1 MDRSLRNKNPR
12 PDKLAAYKRAR
23 EGGTRVFKV
32 GFRFHVLQSR
42 IHTTRQE
49 EDDTIYDEVT
59 EDQYKSIVK
68 GRLQRDDFVV
78 DDEAGGYMDNGMDD
92 WTDGNEELESEDEE
106 EIRKGIHAYNSFF
119 KDIFNVHLA
128 KKMKGKAATVKS
140 KSKPAPPSARPA
152 VPSIS
157 AYRPIV
163 SAEQEE
169 DFMSSLLGTLDNSAT
184 NPLPKK
190 IPRKRKPLP
199 VEDSD
204 EESQFTSTDDAFS
217 SPIKRPRVD
226 DDSTM
231 PATEQL
237 ENLDVYSS
245 SEDFDMSMDD
255 IDMDAFMDLDDDLDF
270 KTSVKKE
277 EGVPL
282 ISRKPPPKATI
293 PTKREETDTKPSW
306 LSVYDS
312 LVVETEDTL
321 GPLTTSTPSMNSNNV
336 DALEADGSMRF
347 FWLDYLEL
355 DGKLYFIGK
364 LKDKTSGLWVSC
376 SVTVEGIERN
386 LFVLPRERRVE
397 QDDDGNINETDVIPK
412 PEDVHE
418 DFDMIRKQMK
428 IKSCRA
434 KFVKRSY
441 AFGEKDIPRG
451 ASQWLKVVYGFH
463 G

>member
-1 MDRSLRNKNPR
+1 
-12 PDKLAAYKRAR
+12 
-23 EGGTRVFKV
+23 
-32 GFRFHVLQSR
+32 
-42 IHTTRQE
+42 
-49 EDDTIYDEVT
+49 
-59 EDQYKSIVK
+59 
-68 GRLQRDDFVV
+68 
-78 DDEAGGYMDNGMDD
+78 MDNGMDE
-92 WTDGNEELESEDEE
+92 WTDGNEDEEEDEE
-106 EIRKGIHAYNSFF
+106 ETRKGIYAYDSNF
-119 KDIFNVHLA
+119 KIIFNILLA
-128 KKMKGKAATVKS
+128 KKTKGKAATVKF
-140 KSKPAPPSARPA
+140 KSKPAPAFARPV

-157 AYRPIV
+157 AYRPVV

-169 DFMSSLLGTLDNSAT
+169 DFMSSLLGDLDNSAT

-190 IPRKRKPLP
+190 IPRKRKSSP

-204 EESQFTSTDDAFS
+204 QEPPSTDDAFS

-226 DDSTM
+226 DDSAVSVTDFD
-231 PATEQL
+231 T
-237 ENLDVYSS
+237 SS
-245 SEDFDMSMDD
+245 DFDMSMDD

-277 EGVPL
+277 EGDPVISKKPL
-282 ISRKPPPKATI
+282 PKLTV
-293 PTKREETDTKPSW
+293 PTKNESDAKPSW

-321 GPLTTSTPSMNSNNV
+321 GPLTTSTPSMNPNND

-397 QDDDGNINETDVIPK
+397 QDDDGNIHETDVVPK
-412 PEDVHE
+412 PEDVHD

-434 KFVKRSY
+434 KFVKRNY
-441 AFGEKDIPRG
+441 AFGENDVPRG
-451 ASQWLKVVYGFH
+451 ESQWLKVVYGFH

>member
-1 MDRSLRNKNPR
+1 MTSLLMMELEDIWTTGWMSGRTGTKMNLRMKRRSEKVF
-12 PDKLAAYKRAR
+12 
-23 EGGTRVFKV
+23 TRTIF
-32 GFRFHVLQSR
+32 FSR
-42 IHTTRQE
+42 I
-49 EDDTIYDEVT
+49 
-59 EDQYKSIVK
+59 
-68 GRLQRDDFVV
+68 
-78 DDEAGGYMDNGMDD
+78 
-92 WTDGNEELESEDEE
+92 
-106 EIRKGIHAYNSFF
+106 SFN
-119 KDIFNVHLA
+119 ILLV

-140 KSKPAPPSARPA
+140 KSKPAPAPARPV

-169 DFMSSLLGTLDNSAT
+169 DFMSSLLGALDNSAT
-184 NPLPKK
+184 NPPPKK
-190 IPRKRKPLP
+190 KSRKRKSSP

-204 EESQFTSTDDAFS
+204 QEPPLTDDAFS

-226 DDSTM
+226 DDSAMSVTDFG
-231 PATEQL
+231 T
-237 ENLDVYSS
+237 SS
-245 SEDFDMSMDD
+245 DFDMSMDD
-255 IDMDAFMDLDDDLDF
+255 IDMDAFMDMDDDLDF
-270 KTSVKKE
+270 KTSVKKK
-277 EGVPL
+277 EGDPV
-282 ISRKPPPKATI
+282 ISTKPSPKLTI
-293 PTKREETDTKPSW
+293 PTEKEETDTKPSW

-321 GPLTTSTPSMNSNNV
+321 GPLTTSTPSNSNNV

-397 QDDDGNINETDVIPK
+397 QDDDGNICETDVVPK
-412 PEDVHE
+412 PEDVHD

-434 KFVKRSY
+434 KFVKRNY
-441 AFGEKDIPRG
+441 AFGEKDVPRG

>member
-1 MDRSLRNKNPR
+1 M
-12 PDKLAAYKRAR
+12 Y
-23 EGGTRVFKV
+23 
-32 GFRFHVLQSR
+32 
-42 IHTTRQE
+42 
-49 EDDTIYDEVT
+49 
-59 EDQYKSIVK
+59 
-68 GRLQRDDFVV
+68 
-78 DDEAGGYMDNGMDD
+78 
-92 WTDGNEELESEDEE
+92 
-106 EIRKGIHAYNSFF
+106 GIHIPRIS
-119 KDIFNVHLA
+119 FNVVLA

-140 KSKPAPPSARPA
+140 KSKPAPAPARPA

-169 DFMSSLLGTLDNSAT
+169 DFMSSLLGTLDNIAT

-190 IPRKRKPLP
+190 ISRKRKSSP

-204 EESQFTSTDDAFS
+204 QEPPSTDDAFS

-226 DDSTM
+226 DDNAM
-231 PATEQL
+231 PAMEQFA
-237 ENLDVYSS
+237 NLDVYSS
-245 SEDFDMSMDD
+245 SEDFDMSLDD
-255 IDMDAFMDLDDDLDF
+255 IDMDAFMDLDEDLDF

-277 EGVPL
+277 EGDPV
-282 ISRKPPPKATI
+282 ISGKPPPKFTI
-293 PTKREETDTKPSW
+293 PTKTEETDTKPSW

-321 GPLTTSTPSMNSNNV
+321 GPLTTSTPSINSNNV

-355 DGKLYFIGK
+355 DGKIYFIGK

-376 SVTVEGIERN
+376 CVTVEGIERN

-397 QDDDGNINETDVIPK
+397 QDDEGNIYETDVVPK
-412 PEDVHE
+412 PEDVHD

-434 KFVKRSY
+434 KFVKRNY
-441 AFGEKDIPRG
+441 AFGEKDVPRG

>member
-1 MDRSLRNKNPR
+1 M
-12 PDKLAAYKRAR
+12 Y
-23 EGGTRVFKV
+23 
-32 GFRFHVLQSR
+32 
-42 IHTTRQE
+42 
-49 EDDTIYDEVT
+49 
-59 EDQYKSIVK
+59 
-68 GRLQRDDFVV
+68 
-78 DDEAGGYMDNGMDD
+78 
-92 WTDGNEELESEDEE
+92 
-106 EIRKGIHAYNSFF
+106 GIHIPRIS
-119 KDIFNVHLA
+119 FNVVLA

-140 KSKPAPPSARPA
+140 KSKPAPAPARPA

-169 DFMSSLLGTLDNSAT
+169 DFMSSLLGTLDNIAT

-190 IPRKRKPLP
+190 ISRKRKSSP

-204 EESQFTSTDDAFS
+204 QEPSSTDDAFS

-226 DDSTM
+226 DDNAM
-231 PATEQL
+231 PAMEQFA
-237 ENLDVYSS
+237 NLDVYSS
-245 SEDFDMSMDD
+245 SEDFDMSLDD
-255 IDMDAFMDLDDDLDF
+255 IDMDAFMDLDEDLDF

-277 EGVPL
+277 EGDPV
-282 ISRKPPPKATI
+282 ISGKPPPKFTI
-293 PTKREETDTKPSW
+293 PTKTEETDTKPSW

-321 GPLTTSTPSMNSNNV
+321 GPLTTSTPSINSNNV

-355 DGKLYFIGK
+355 DGKIYFIGK

-376 SVTVEGIERN
+376 CVTVEGIERN

-397 QDDDGNINETDVIPK
+397 QDDEGNIYETDVVPK
-412 PEDVHE
+412 PEDVHD

-434 KFVKRSY
+434 KFVKRNY
-441 AFGEKDIPRG
+441 AFGEKDVPRG

>member
-1 MDRSLRNKNPR
+1 
-12 PDKLAAYKRAR
+12 
-23 EGGTRVFKV
+23 
-32 GFRFHVLQSR
+32 
-42 IHTTRQE
+42 
-49 EDDTIYDEVT
+49 
-59 EDQYKSIVK
+59 
-68 GRLQRDDFVV
+68 
-78 DDEAGGYMDNGMDD
+78 
-92 WTDGNEELESEDEE
+92 
-106 EIRKGIHAYNSFF
+106 
-119 KDIFNVHLA
+119 
-128 KKMKGKAATVKS
+128 MKGKAATVKS
-140 KSKPAPPSARPA
+140 KSKPVPAPDRPA

-157 AYRPIV
+157 AYRPVV

-169 DFMSSLLGTLDNSAT
+169 DFMTSLLGTLDNSAT
-184 NPLPKK
+184 YSPPKK
-190 IPRKRKPLP
+190 VSRKRKSSP

-204 EESQFTSTDDAFS
+204 EEPPSTDDAFS

-226 DDSTM
+226 DESAM
-231 PATEQL
+231 SATDFET
-237 ENLDVYSS
+237 SS
-245 SEDFDMSMDD
+245 DFDMSMDD
-255 IDMDAFMDLDDDLDF
+255 IDMDAFMDMDDDLDF

-277 EGVPL
+277 EGDPV
-282 ISRKPPPKATI
+282 ISKKPPPSNLTI
-293 PTKREETDTKPSW
+293 PTKKEETDTKPSW

-312 LVVETEDTL
+312 LVVEAEDTL
-321 GPLTTSTPSMNSNNV
+321 GPLTTSTPAMNSTNV

-397 QDDDGNINETDVIPK
+397 QDDDGNIFETDVVPK
-412 PEDVHE
+412 PEDVHD

-434 KFVKRSY
+434 KFVKRNY
-441 AFGEKDIPRG
+441 AFGEKDVPRG

>member
-1 MDRSLRNKNPR
+1 MTL
-12 PDKLAAYKRAR
+12 
-23 EGGTRVFKV
+23 
-32 GFRFHVLQSR
+32 
-42 IHTTRQE
+42 TTRQE

-78 DDEAGGYMDNGMDD
+78 DDGAGGYMDNGMDD
-92 WTDGNEELESEDEE
+92 WNEADEEEEEEEE
-106 EIRKGIHAYNSFF
+106 EIRKGIYASDSYF
-119 KDIFNVHLA
+119 KDISNVHLV
-128 KKMKGKAATVKS
+128 KKMKGKSAT
-140 KSKPAPPSARPA
+140 KSKPSKPVPASVRPA

-163 SAEQEE
+163 SAQQEE

-190 IPRKRKPLP
+190 ISRKRKPSP
-199 VEDSD
+199 VEDSSD
-204 EESQFTSTDDAFS
+204 VEPSSTDDAFS

-226 DDSTM
+226 DNSAM

-237 ENLDVYSS
+237 ANLDVYSS
-245 SEDFDMSMDD
+245 SEDFDMSLDD

-277 EGVPL
+277 EDDPV
-282 ISRKPPPKATI
+282 ITRKPHPKFTI
-293 PTKREETDTKPSW
+293 PAKTQETDTKPSW

-321 GPLTTSTPSMNSNNV
+321 GPLTASTPSVNPNNV
-336 DALEADGSMRF
+336 NALEADGSMRF

-376 SVTVEGIERN
+376 CVTVEGIERN

-397 QDDDGNINETDVIPK
+397 QDDDGNICETDVVPK
-412 PEDVHE
+412 PEDVHD

-428 IKSCRA
+428 IKSCRS
-434 KFVKRSY
+434 KFVKRNY
-441 AFGEKDIPRG
+441 AFGEKDVPRG
-451 ASQWLKVVYGFH
+451 ESQWLKVVYGFH

>member
-1 MDRSLRNKNPR
+1 VVHAFLRQ
-12 PDKLAAYKRAR
+12 
-23 EGGTRVFKV
+23 VFV
-32 GFRFHVLQSR
+32 YICSR
-42 IHTTRQE
+42 IHTLTTRQE

-78 DDEAGGYMDNGMDD
+78 DDGAGGYMDNGMDD
-92 WTDGNEELESEDEE
+92 WTDGNEEDEEEDEE
-106 EIRKGIHAYNSFF
+106 EIRKGIYAYDLYFR
-119 KDIFNVHLA
+119 DIFNVLLA

-140 KSKPAPPSARPA
+140 KSKPAPAPARPA

-190 IPRKRKPLP
+190 IPRKRKPSP

-204 EESQFTSTDDAFS
+204 QEPSSTDDAFS

-226 DDSTM
+226 DDSAM

-237 ENLDVYSS
+237 ANLDVYSS
-245 SEDFDMSMDD
+245 SEDFDMSLDD
-255 IDMDAFMDLDDDLDF
+255 IDMDAFMDLDDDLDL

-277 EGVPL
+277 DGDPV
-282 ISRKPPPKATI
+282 ISRKPPPKFAI
-293 PTKREETDTKPSW
+293 LTKTEETGTKPSW

-321 GPLTTSTPSMNSNNV
+321 GPLTTSTPSMNPNNV

-364 LKDKTSGLWVSC
+364 LKDKTSGLWMSC

-397 QDDDGNINETDVIPK
+397 QDDDGNICETDVVPK
-412 PEDVHE
+412 PEDVHD

-434 KFVKRSY
+434 KFVNRNY
-441 AFGEKDIPRG
+441 AFGEKDVPRG

>member
-1 MDRSLRNKNPR
+1 
-12 PDKLAAYKRAR
+12 
-23 EGGTRVFKV
+23 
-32 GFRFHVLQSR
+32 
-42 IHTTRQE
+42 
-49 EDDTIYDEVT
+49 
-59 EDQYKSIVK
+59 
-68 GRLQRDDFVV
+68 
-78 DDEAGGYMDNGMDD
+78 
-92 WTDGNEELESEDEE
+92 
-106 EIRKGIHAYNSFF
+106 
-119 KDIFNVHLA
+119 
-128 KKMKGKAATVKS
+128 MKGKAATMKS
-140 KSKPAPPSARPA
+140 KSIPTSARPA

-157 AYRPIV
+157 AYRPVV

-184 NPLPKK
+184 NPMPKRNS
-190 IPRKRKPLP
+190 RKRKSSP

-204 EESQFTSTDDAFS
+204 EEPPTTDDAFS

-226 DDSTM
+226 DDCAVPT
-231 PATEQL
+231 T
-237 ENLDVYSS
+237 DFDTSS
-245 SEDFDMSMDD
+245 DFDMSLDD

-277 EGVPL
+277 ESDPI
-282 ISRKPPPKATI
+282 ISKKLPPNLTI
-293 PTKREETDTKPSW
+293 PTKTEEIDTKPSW

-321 GPLTTSTPSMNSNNV
+321 GPLTTTSTPSINSNHV

-397 QDDDGNINETDVIPK
+397 QDDEGSIYETDVVPK
-412 PEDVHE
+412 PEDVHD

-434 KFVKRSY
+434 KFVKRNY
-441 AFGEKDIPRG
+441 AFGEKDVPRG

>member
-1 MDRSLRNKNPR
+1 
-12 PDKLAAYKRAR
+12 
-23 EGGTRVFKV
+23 
-32 GFRFHVLQSR
+32 
-42 IHTTRQE
+42 
-49 EDDTIYDEVT
+49 
-59 EDQYKSIVK
+59 
-68 GRLQRDDFVV
+68 
-78 DDEAGGYMDNGMDD
+78 MDNGMDD
-92 WTDGNEELESEDEE
+92 WTDGNEDQSEDEE
-106 EIRKGIHAYNSFF
+106 KIRK
-119 KDIFNVHLA
+119 K
-128 KKMKGKAATVKS
+128 KS
-140 KSKPAPPSARPA
+140 KAPAPAPARPT

-190 IPRKRKPLP
+190 FSRKRKPSP

-204 EESQFTSTDDAFS
+204 QEPPSTDDAFS

-226 DDSTM
+226 DDNAM

-237 ENLDVYSS
+237 ANLDVYSS
-245 SEDFDMSMDD
+245 SEEFDMSMDD

-277 EGVPL
+277 GDPVM
-282 ISRKPPPKATI
+282 SGKPPPPRFTI
-293 PTKREETDTKPSW
+293 PTRTK
-306 LSVYDS
+306 
-312 LVVETEDTL
+312 TEDTL
-321 GPLTTSTPSMNSNNV
+321 GLLTTSTPSMNSNNI
-336 DALEADGSMRF
+336 DALEADGSVRF

-364 LKDKTSGLWVSC
+364 LKDKTSGLWISC

-397 QDDDGNINETDVIPK
+397 QDDDGSIYETDVVPK

-434 KFVKRSY
+434 KFVKRNY
-441 AFGEKDIPRG
+441 AFGDKDVPRG